1 MKVNV
6 LRRTLLTPGGLRYIG
21 VILYIWGFRCLVH
34 HNVMKQVTYRFLS
47 PGISIMVHW
56 QRSLDM
62 KLPTDSTI
70 EVFFQ
75 VKDSAGIKVFRRH
88 ETEYIK
94 LNEHETY
101 TLRIA
106 RKILEQT
113 RSISVEKGEN
123 RL

>member
-1 MKVNV
+1 M
-6 LRRTLLTPGGLRYIG
+6 
-21 VILYIWGFRCLVH
+21 H
-34 HNVMKQVTYRFLS
+34 HNVMKQITYRFLS

-75 VKDSAGIKVFRRH
+75 VKDSAGIKVFRGH